1 MKKLFDNLPFRLLLG
16 IIIGVILGQVF
27 PESVMKV
34 VVTLQYIMGQ
44 LITFCV
50 PLIIIGFIAPS
61 ITKLGK
67 NASRLLGVA
76 IVIAYVSSVCAAL
89 MSTGAGYALIP
100 HLSIDTE
107 VAGLRTLPDVVFEL
121 NIPQIMSVMSAL
133 VLSVLMGLAAT
144 WTNSKL
150 TCDFLGEF
158 QNIVLDIVG
167 KIIIPMLPFYI
178 AATFCNL
185 SYEGMITHQLP
196 AFIQI
201 ILIVMAG
208 HYIWLAVLYLL
219 AGAYSGKNPW
229 EVLRHYGPAY
239 LTAVGTM
246 SSAAT
251 LAVALDCA
259 RKSKVLRKDM
269 VSFGIPLF
277 ANIHLCGSVLT
288 EVFFCMTISK
298 ILYGHLP
305 SIGTMLLFCALLGI
319 FAIGAPGVPGGTVMA
334 SLGLITGVLMFDGAG
349 TALMLA
355 IFALQDSFGTA
366 CNVTGDGALT
376 LMLTGY
382 AEKHGIKNNDNIQT
396 PIL

>member
-1 MKKLFDNLPFRLLLG
+1 MKKLTASLPFRLILG
-16 IIIGVILGQVF
+16 IVIGVLLGQVF
-27 PESVMKV
+27 TEGIMKV
-34 VVTLQYIMGQ
+34 NVTLQYIMGQ

-50 PLIIIGFIAPS
+50 PLIVIGFIAPS
-61 ITKLGK
+61 ITKLGR

-76 IVIAYVSSVCAAL
+76 VVIAYVSSICAAF
-89 MSTGAGYALIP
+89 MSTAAGYALIP
-100 HLSIDTE
+100 HLSIDTD
-107 VAGLRTLPDVVFEL
+107 VAGLRALPDVVFEL
-121 NIPQIMSVMSAL
+121 NIPQIMPVMSAL
-133 VLSVLMGLAAT
+133 VFSVLLGLAAT
-144 WTNSKL
+144 WTKSERVCEIL
-150 TCDFLGEF
+150 AEF
-158 QNIVLDIVG
+158 QNIVLAIVS
-167 KIIIPMLPFYI
+167 KVIIPVLPFYI
-178 AATFCNL
+178 ASTFCNL

-196 AFIQI
+196 AFLQI
-201 ILIVMAG
+201 ILIVMVG

-229 EVLRHYGPAY
+229 EVLKHYGPAY

-251 LAVALDCA
+251 LAVALDGA
-259 RKSKVLRKDM
+259 RKSSVLRKDM

-298 ILYGHLP
+298 MLYGQLP
-305 SIGTMLLFCALLGI
+305 GFGTMILFCLLLGI

-334 SLGLITGVLMFDGAG
+334 SLGLIMGVLGFDNAG
-349 TALMLA
+349 TGLMLA

-382 AEKHGIKNNDNIQT
+382 AEKHHLKDEDVKS
-396 PIL
+396 PVL

>member
-133 VLSVLMGLAAT
+133 VLSILIGLAAT

-382 AEKHGIKNNDNIQT
+382 AEKHGIKNNDNIQS
-396 PIL
+396 PVL

>member
-1 MKKLFDNLPFRLLLG
+1 MKKLLNNLPFRLLLG
-16 IIIGVILGQVF
+16 IVIGIILGQVF
-27 PESVMKV
+27 PLSFMRV

-76 IVIAYVSSVCAAL
+76 VVIAYVSSICAAF

-107 VAGLRTLPDVVFEL
+107 VAGLRELPGVVFEL

-133 VLSVLMGLAAT
+133 VLSVLVGLAAT

-150 TCDFLGEF
+150 TCDFLAEF
-158 QNIVLDIVG
+158 QNIVLDIVS
-167 KIIIPMLPFYI
+167 KII
-178 AATFCNL
+178 CNL

-196 AFIQI
+196 AFLQI
-201 ILIVMAG
+201 IIIVMIG
-208 HYIWLAVLYLL
+208 HYIWLTVLYLL

-288 EVFFCMTISK
+288 EVT
-298 ILYGHLP
+298 P
-305 SIGTMLLFCALLGI
+305 
-319 FAIGAPGVPGGTVMA
+319 APP
-334 SLGLITGVLMFDGAG
+334 
-349 TALMLA
+349 
-355 IFALQDSFGTA
+355 
-366 CNVTGDGALT
+366 
-376 LMLTGY
+376 
-382 AEKHGIKNNDNIQT
+382 
-396 PIL
+396 